1 MRSGWRIAAPGM
13 LLVLAT
19 GCNRWPENWPHK
31 AHPVPPAAIAP
42 SRPPSQ
48 MAELIP
54 PMPQVPAVSDER
66 PIRLDASI
74 PPPEPVPTAPETAP
88 RPTKRHTRSAGE
100 TAQESKETAPTEQPA
115 QPNPDETASGQPSEN
130 SRIGQLSPATSGANT
145 ADRTALNDEINATE
159 KSLKEIHRSLDSEER
174 KTAELIRTFIGKA
187 RQALKMDDL
196 DGAQNYSTKAKL
208 LLQELTKP

>member
-13 LLVLAT
+13 LLVLAA

-31 AHPVPPAAIAP
+31 AHPVPPAAVAP

-74 PPPEPVPTAPETAP
+74 PPPQPAPPAPETTP
-88 RPTKRHTRSAGE
+88 RKTKRHTRSAAE
-100 TAQESKETAPTEQPA
+100 TSQEAKEAPADQNTQSNQDVA
-115 QPNPDETASGQPSEN
+115 ANGQPPEN
-130 SRIGQLSPATSGANT
+130 SSIGQLSPATSGANT

-159 KSLKEIHRSLDSEER
+159 KSLKDIHRSLDSDER